1 MPLKLLRN
9 HTSTFGNRINPLFI
23 SRRTMYNVSTVL
35 HHTNDF
41 NIWWPQT
48 VGNMI
53 DPVAE
58 ARSICY
64 WHLKR
69 KRCCIIDRIGIIP
82 HPASQH
88 HDSISQQNASN
99 CFCTL
104 LHHTDCLEPPFDFGI
119 QSEAMDLHERFQS
132 RHQCDRCAA
141 NSILVYRHSVNMCTG
156 E

>member
-1 MPLKLLRN
+1 MLLKLPRN
-9 HTSTFGNRINPLFI
+9 HTSRFGNRNNPLFI
-23 SRRTMYNVSTVL
+23 SPSAMYLQFRITQG
-35 HHTNDF
+35 F

-48 VGNMI
+48 IGNMI

-58 ARSICY
+58 AKSICY

-69 KRCCIIDRIGIIP
+69 KRCCIIDRISIIP

-104 LHHTDCLEPPFDFGI
+104 LHNIDYLEPPFDFGI

-132 RHQCDRCAA
+132 RHQCDRLAA
-141 NSILVYRHSVNMCTG
+141 NSILVYRHSVNICTG